1 MQKQKNYYEMF
12 GVSKNASEAEIKKR
26 YRKLAKKHHPDKNRD
41 DPEKAKIK
49 FQKLQTIYDVLS
61 DSEKRKLYDECGK
74 LCVDGTKTPQ
84 DNQRNG

>member
-74 LCVDGTKTPQ
+74 SCVDGTKTPQ
-84 DNQRNG
+84 DSKG